1 MTPFFD
7 RHDAGKKLAHAL
19 HEYKDVANALV
30 LGLPR
35 GGVEVAAVVAAE
47 LNAPLDIVVSRK
59 IGAPGNPEL
68 AVGAVSQDG
77 KTFIDDATVDLL
89 SISKETLA
97 ELTATEKKEAEQ
109 RVETY
114 RADLPEQDFTGKTV
128 IVVDDGIAT
137 GFTMLAALATVK
149 KLGAVQVIAAVP
161 VASQDA
167 LAQLKRTADH
177 VVVLHTPDH
186 FTAISTY
193 YHKFP
198 QVSDAQVIA
207 ILHPTPEEI

>member
-19 HEYKDVANALV
+19 HDYKDVANLLV

-35 GGVEVAAVVAAE
+35 GGVVVAEVVAHE

-68 AVGAVSQDG
+68 AIGAVSQDG
-77 KTFIDDATVDLL
+77 KTFIDDATIDLL
-89 SISKETLA
+89 SIDKETLTKLIA
-97 ELTATEKKEAEQ
+97 AEKKEAER

-149 KLGAVQVIAAVP
+149 KFGAMQTIVAVP
-161 VASQDA
+161 VASHDA
-167 LAQLKRTADH
+167 LTQLKRATDH

-198 QVSDAQVIA
+198 QVSDAQVVA
-207 ILHPTPEEI
+207 LLHPTPEEA